1 MMPGHSSYRLVAP
14 HSLVVQLIVNGA
26 CSLCALQSSTV
37 CLEPRHAAQVQLPAP
52 ARALQKVVG
61 NPSVRL
67 GAVAALALVAVWGY
81 QASGS
86 ASGADLTNALEVR
99 PVTILLKAMSTLDG
113 LSTHGSTRRP

>member
-1 MMPGHSSYRLVAP
+1 MYNHTAGGLAM
-14 HSLVVQLIVNGA
+14 
-26 CSLCALQSSTV
+26 LCEALQ
-37 CLEPRHAAQVQLPAP
+37 CGYGLLADLRPAELEWLQPHHAAQVQLPGA
-52 ARALQKVVG
+52 ARALQKVIG

-99 PVTILLKAMSTLDG
+99 PVTMFHL
-113 LSTHGSTRRP
+113 